1 MCARTTLMPL
11 YTPIWCILPP
21 LKFMHQIAYLVVDL
35 PPLLLYKRTIVA
47 LISYDALEREM
58 YGLKNKPLIFITFI
72 ITLLTISGTS
82 FAVDL
87 ATSSELNDVINVQK
101 YFRSIHIMAMLL
113 VGFGFL
119 MVFVK
124 KYGRSAVT
132 ATYLLVSVAIPLYFL
147 KNSYGILGHVEP
159 EIDRLILAEFGAA
172 SLLICAGAVLGR
184 LRIIQYIVLGLIFIP
199 CYAVNEWIIMSEGLG
214 IISHESFTDTGGSI
228 LIHAFGAFFGIG
240 AIFALTTKKEYETPI
255 ESDDTSDRFSLLG
268 SMVLWVFWPS
278 FCAALVAP
286 AAIPTTIINV
296 ILALCGSTIA
306 TYFASLFFR
315 KKVSIADIANAALAG
330 GVAIGSTCDKV
341 SPGAAFTIGIL
352 AGVVS
357 TFGFAIIQDKL
368 QSKIKKIDTCGV
380 LHLHGLPGL
389 LGGFVAIF
397 TVQGIDTTA
406 QIKGI
411 FITLIIAIVSGLIV
425 GKVISMIGGR
435 NIPYTDDEEF
445 DVE

>member
-1 MCARTTLMPL
+1 MQGSNT
-11 YTPIWCILPP
+11 
-21 LKFMHQIAYLVVDL
+21 
-35 PPLLLYKRTIVA
+35 KRLTIVA
-47 LISYDALEREM
+47 LFMS
-58 YGLKNKPLIFITFI
+58 
-72 ITLLTISGTS
+72 LLAISGVS
-82 FAVDL
+82 FGVEL
-87 ATSSELNDVINVQK
+87 HSSSELADVINVQK

-159 EIDRLILAEFGAA
+159 EIDRLILAEFGTA

-184 LRIIQYIVLGLIFIP
+184 LRMIQYIVLGLIFIP
-199 CYAVNEWIIMSEGLG
+199 CYSLNEWIIVSEGFGLMSQG
-214 IISHESFTDTGGSI
+214 SFTDTGGSI

-240 AIFALTTKKEYETPI
+240 AIFALTSKKEYETEI

-286 AAIPTTIINV
+286 ADIPSTVVNV
-296 ILALCGSTIA
+296 IIALCGSTIA
-306 TYFASLFFR
+306 TYFASLYFR
-315 KKVSIADIANAALAG
+315 KKVSVADIANAALAG

-352 AGVVS
+352 AGVIS

-368 QSKIKKIDTCGV
+368 QAKIKKVDTCGV

-389 LGGFVAIF
+389 LGGVVAIF
-397 TVQGIDTTA
+397 TVNGIDTVS

-411 FITLIIAIVSGLIV
+411 VITLVIATVSGLVV
-425 GKVISMIGGR
+425 GKVVSALGGR
-435 NIPYTDDEEF
+435 KAPYTDNEEL
-445 DVE
+445 DVEEEDGSMAPIEANAPAEIEATLATE